1 MAREIKDEVLDMIRD
16 IEEKDLEIKKYLS
29 ELSLLSRK
37 ETLKDIMSNIIENN
51 TILQEIE
58 KSKGKHL
65 HPRSKEQTNK
75 FQDLVNSFITKID
88 ENPTKKIIYLREFL
102 ENFASISNTDKD
114 VIINSLKDETNN
126 DKLREKMTSLVDV
139 FLQTK

>member
-1 MAREIKDEVLDMIRD
+1 MEREIKDEILDMIRD
-16 IEEKDLEIKKYLS
+16 IEEKDLEIKRYFSK
-29 ELSLLSRK
+29 LSLLSRK
-37 ETLKDIMSNIIENN
+37 ETLKEIMSNIIENN
-51 TILQEIE
+51 TILLEIE
-58 KSKGKHL
+58 KSKGQHL

-114 VIINSLKDETNN
+114 VIINSLKDEPNY